1 MIIKLYTT
9 KFCPYCL
16 SLKAFLEQ
24 KNINFEE
31 IDVAENQEAQDYMIK
46 KSGQMSVPVLEIDGE
61 MIVGFDREK
70 ICKILKIN
78 K

>member
-1 MIIKLYTT
+1 MIIKLYST
-9 KFCPYCL
+9 KFCPYCV

-24 KNINFEE
+24 KNIDFKEV
-31 IDVAENQEAQDYMIK
+31 DVSEDQAAQDEMIK
-46 KSGQMSVPVLEIDGE
+46 KSGQMTVPVLEIDGE
-61 MIVGFDREK
+61 MIVGFDRDK

>member
-1 MIIKLYTT
+1 MIIKLYST
-9 KFCPYCL
+9 KFCPYCV

-24 KNINFEE
+24 NNINFKEV
-31 IDVAENQEAQDYMIK
+31 DVSEDQAAQDEMIK
-46 KSGQMSVPVLEIDGE
+46 KSGQMTVPVLEIDGE

-70 ICKILKIN
+70 ISKILKIN

>member
-1 MIIKLYTT
+1 MIIKLYST
-9 KFCPYCL
+9 KFCPYCV

-24 KNINFEE
+24 NSISFKEV
-31 IDVAENQEAQDYMIK
+31 DVSEDQSAQDEMIK
-46 KSGQMSVPVLEIDGE
+46 KSGQMTVPVLEIDGE